1 MTIRDKIN
9 QVSTKTDLFP
19 ELSFSDKVI
28 NKIIIFRDNLVN
40 WIKNHIFMKI
50 SNIFQLNRL
59 YHLTKKKNWNLYNAD
74 PIPKSIYKIAKDII
88 LHLEYQP
95 MYINPTANNSIQ
107 FEWEN
112 KYNYIEFEITQRSV
126 KIFIFLTEDV
136 NKIKDTSIYGYYSYN
151 NYDELNKLIKKYF
164 L

>member
-9 QVSTKTDLFP
+9 QISTKEDLFP
-19 ELSFSDKVI
+19 ELSLRDKLQ
-28 NKIIIFRDNLVN
+28 NKLIVFGVNIFN
-40 WIKNHIFMKI
+40 WIKNILLKI
-50 SNIFQLNRL
+50 RNVFRLNRL

-74 PIPKSIYKIAKDII
+74 PIPKSIYKIAKKII
-88 LHLEYQP
+88 LCLEYQP

-112 KYNYIEFEITQRSV
+112 KYSYIEFEISQRSV
-126 KIFIFLTEDV
+126 KVFILLTEDV
-136 NKIKDTSIYGYYSYN
+136 NKIKDTSISGYYSHN
-151 NYDELNKLIKKYF
+151 NYDGLNKLIKKYF

>member
-9 QVSTKTDLFP
+9 QISTKEDLFP
-19 ELSFSDKVI
+19 ELSLRDKLQ
-28 NKIIIFRDNLVN
+28 NKLIVFGVNIFN
-40 WIKNHIFMKI
+40 WIKNILLKI
-50 SNIFQLNRL
+50 RNVFRLNRL

-74 PIPKSIYKIAKDII
+74 PIPKSIYKIAKKII
-88 LHLEYQP
+88 LRLGYQP

-112 KYNYIEFEITQRSV
+112 KYSYIEFEISQRSV
-126 KIFIFLTEDV
+126 KVFILLTEDV
-136 NKIKDTSIYGYYSYN
+136 NKIKDTSISGYYSHN
-151 NYDELNKLIKKYF
+151 NYDGLNKLIKKYF

>member
-126 KIFIFLTEDV
+126 KVFIFLTEDV
-136 NKIKDTSIYGYYSYN
+136 NKIKDTSISGYYN
-151 NYDELNKLIKKYF
+151 HTNYDGLNKFIKKYF